1 MGKNPPPPT
10 PPHPRFFA
18 HNCFEA
24 VMAIGLKVGDL
35 TSILKET
42 QVKAAMC
49 ATYIAFIAVS
59 RQWSGLIGID
69 KHDSLLLV
77 LYEVHSLV
85 WFDKY
90 CTVRSLSYA
99 SACYWRIR

>member
-1 MGKNPPPPT
+1 M
-10 PPHPRFFA
+10 
-18 HNCFEA
+18 EW
-24 VMAIGLKVGDL
+24 LL
-35 TSILKET
+35 TIVEVLCT
-42 QVKAAMC
+42 
-49 ATYIAFIAVS
+49 TYIVFIAVS

-90 CTVRSLSYA
+90 CTVGSLSPMHQLVTGGSDNLDSSFTGTPPIAHLA
-99 SACYWRIR
+99 S